1 MRDRPGENPS
11 IRKAMVPPGSPPAVI
26 LGFELNGLGVARALS
41 RHGVKCIGLAGPLP
55 NPAWKTNT
63 CKVVA
68 CAEWSQQAVVTKLVE
83 IAGAHT
89 RKLPLLITK
98 DVSVRWV
105 SEARDELAGLYEIA
119 LPEKPMVETLLDK
132 AAFSQL
138 STREGWP
145 IPRTWM
151 IHSKEALLSVLEEV
165 PFPCILKPE
174 THTDFFGQR
183 SPRKAFKLSN
193 ADELVR
199 TYDMAAQWTDGFVL
213 QEWIEGGDDRIAFC
227 LTYVGRDGTPQAAFA
242 GRKLRQFPPECGN
255 TALCEPAPPAWR
267 EPLCSLTEQIWRSV
281 RFRGLGSIEYKMR
294 LDSDQPVIM
303 EPTVGRTNYQNEL
316 AVLNGVNIPLIAY
329 CDLVGLP
336 RPTVAT
342 PSRSYKLV
350 DGPREF
356 LSARYYWHNGTLT
369 RRQWLRDRRGR
380 GRYMTLRAR
389 DPGPFVASL
398 RGGVRPLAGILVE
411 SVFGR
416 AAKERLKRA
425 IQSTR
430 SS

>member
-1 MRDRPGENPS
+1 
-11 IRKAMVPPGSPPAVI
+11 MVAPGSPPAVI

-41 RHGVKCIGLAGPLP
+41 RHGVKCIGLGGPSP
-55 NPAWKTNT
+55 HPAWKTNT
-63 CKVVA
+63 CKVVS
-68 CAEWSQQAVVTKLVE
+68 CAEWSQHAVLQKLVE
-83 IAGAHT
+83 IARAHA

-105 SEARDELAGLYEIA
+105 SDARDELSEFYEFS
-119 LPEKPMVETLLDK
+119 LPERAVVDTLLDK
-132 AAFSQL
+132 AAFARL
-138 STREGWP
+138 STQEGWP
-145 IPRTWM
+145 VPRTWT
-151 IHSKEALLSVLEEV
+151 IRSKEELLGALEEV

-199 TYDMAAQWTDGFVL
+199 TYGMAAQWTNGFVL
-213 QEWIEGGDDRIAFC
+213 QEWIQGGDDRIAFC
-227 LTYVGRDGTPQAAFA
+227 LTYVGRDGRPQALFA

-255 TALCEPAPPAWR
+255 TALCEPAPPSWR
-267 EPLCSLTEQIWRSV
+267 EPLCSLTAQIWRSV

-294 LDSDQPVIM
+294 LESDRPVIM

-336 RPTVAT
+336 RPTGAT
-342 PSRSYKLV
+342 ASRSYKLV
-350 DGPREF
+350 DGANEF
-356 LSARYYWHNGTLT
+356 FSARYYWHNGTLT

-380 GRYMTLRAR
+380 SRYMTLRAD

-398 RGGVRPLAGILVE
+398 RGGVRPLAGMLVE
-411 SVFGR
+411 RVFGH
-416 AAKERLKRA
+416 AAKERLKSA
-425 IQSTR
+425 IQSAR